1 MEQTRVRNLV
11 GDSIR
16 RLRNARGWTQAQLAA
31 KCEVFGALLSRGTLA
46 KVEARIRGTTDMEL
60 FVLSK
65 VLHVPIES
73 LFPKDSAEQ
82 VRKATSFARKDET

>member
-1 MEQTRVRNLV
+1 MRNLV

-16 RLRNARGWTQAQLAA
+16 RLRDQHGWTQAQLAA

-46 KVEARIRGTTDMEL
+46 KIEARIRGVTDMEL

-65 VLHVPIES
+65 ILHVPIES

-82 VRKATSFARKDET
+82 VRKATGHARKEEG